1 LSLLRIQLMSTMA
14 LYLSLSDIGKT
25 RKTKGW
31 RTAMEQTGNMVIES
45 PQESVVVQYRT
56 NEPENPQASHS
67 QIENAHE
74 DERSQMRT
82 AVHNLPEFDVQMA
95 RQHPLRILLAEDSLV
110 NMKIVLWFLRKLG
123 YHSDV
128 VFNGIEA
135 IDAMKRRSYDVI
147 LMDAEMP
154 EMDGRQAT
162 MLIRKDF
169 PSDQQPHIIAMT
181 ANAKPSDR
189 EELLSIGMD
198 DYITK
203 PLKMDDVI
211 RVLLA
216 SKPTPELAEI
226 EMTDFENAETIRKVA

>member
-1 LSLLRIQLMSTMA
+1 MA
-14 LYLSLSDIGKT
+14 IK
-25 RKTKGW
+25 RKTKGR
-31 RTAMEQTGNMVIES
+31 RTAMEQTVNMVIDSSQSTEVHY
-45 PQESVVVQYRT
+45 QAI
-56 NEPENPQASHS
+56 EPENSHDDSLQA
-67 QIENAHE
+67 ENLQE
-74 DERSQMRT
+74 NERSQMRT
-82 AVHNLPEFDVQMA
+82 AVRNLPEFDVQMA

-162 MLIRKDF
+162 KLIRKDF
-169 PSDQQPHIIAMT
+169 PSNQQPLIIAMT
-181 ANAKPSDR
+181 ANAKPGDR
-189 EELLSIGMD
+189 EELLSLGMD

-203 PLKMDDVI
+203 PLKMEDII

-216 SKPTPELAEI
+216 SKPTPESVEI
-226 EMTDFENAETIRKVA
+226 DMTDFENTETVRKVA

>member
-1 LSLLRIQLMSTMA
+1 
-14 LYLSLSDIGKT
+14 
-25 RKTKGW
+25 
-31 RTAMEQTGNMVIES
+31 MEQTGNMVIES
-45 PQESVVVQYRT
+45 PQEMIVVQYQT
-56 NEPENPQASHS
+56 TDLENSQSSEAQADVV
-67 QIENAHE
+67 HE

-169 PSDQQPHIIAMT
+169 PSNQQPHIIAMT
-181 ANAKPSDR
+181 ANAKPGDR

-203 PLKMDDVI
+203 PLKMEDVI

-216 SKPTPELAEI
+216 SKSTPELIEI
-226 EMTDFENAETIRKVA
+226 EMTDFENTQTIRKVA

>member
-1 LSLLRIQLMSTMA
+1 VSFQAISAMA
-14 LYLSLSDIGKT
+14 LYLSLRDIDMT

-45 PQESVVVQYRT
+45 PQARVDQYRT
-56 NEPENPQASHS
+56 NELENSQADSLPA
-67 QIENAHE
+67 ENLHE
-74 DERSQMRT
+74 NERSQMRT

-162 MLIRKDF
+162 KLIRKDF
-169 PSDQQPHIIAMT
+169 PSNQQPHIIAMT

-189 EELLSIGMD
+189 EELLSLGMD

-203 PLKMDDVI
+203 PLKMEDMI

-216 SKPTPELAEI
+216 SKPTPELVEI
-226 EMTDFENAETIRKVA
+226 EMTDFENTETVRKVA